1 MARPAKL
8 VVWAASLALMAA
20 AGVSAVPASAQ
31 TPGTVTVA
39 LPSDT
44 PALDPTIDTS
54 PIGVNIRL
62 NIFDQLTDI
71 ASDGTVQPRLAVSWE
86 ASPDALVWTF
96 ALRENVKFHDGKLLT
111 IEDVLWTYNKIINDS
126 EIARPDLSFEN

>member
-1 MARPAKL
+1 MRPVRHLLA
-8 VVWAASLALMAA
+8 AASLTLLAA
-20 AGVSAVPASAQ
+20 TAQFPSGAFAQSAGK
-31 TPGTVTVA
+31 VTVA

-44 PALDPTIDTS
+44 PSLDPTIDTS

-62 NIFDQLTDI
+62 NIFDQLTDV

-96 ALRENVKFHDGKLLT
+96 MLRENAKFHDGKPVT
-111 IEDVLWTYNKIINDS
+111 IDDVI
-126 EIARPDLSFEN
+126 